1 MLKKVLIISSIFF
14 CSLLNAQ
21 TDSSAV
27 KMAEAPTDTLAEKP
41 KEKKQRNQEPP
52 ALGDVFK
59 PKIALGVGMMSFH
72 GDLYSRHYQAPWTAK
87 IGYDLNISQ
96 RLFKPLQL
104 NFNIL
109 FGKLG
114 GNEWRNNRQEN
125 FQSEI
130 RAGGLS
136 LTYDFGNFIPDDYR
150 IRPWISLGISSF
162 EFLSKT
168 DLYDNKGNKYFYWSD
183 GSIKN
188 IDENS
193 PNAASAMDLVRDY
206 RYETDIRESNKDGF
220 GKYQE
225 RAWAMPVGAGA
236 LMKLTD
242 RVDFKIGF
250 QYYFTTTDYI
260 DGLSNKSIGNR
271 EGTRAK
277 DNFVYTSFSLQYDLV
292 VKKKSKLDT
301 LSDNYFDGIDFL
313 AIDKDDYDK
322 DGVRDWDDKCHGTPE
337 GVKVDEFGCPFDDD
351 KDGVPNH
358 ADEELATAP
367 GIEVNLKGVGLTD
380 EYWQNW
386 YNVYND
392 SGNVAN
398 EQIVE
403 NFFAKKPKT
412 DSTGT
417 AGANGKADPSKSD
430 KVYTVE
436 LARYN
441 GPVPGEEMAKLLSIG
456 DVKSTMLPDNT
467 TVMYTAGNYK
477 EIQNAVKRRDEFIGE
492 GNKNAQVGYF
502 KKNGDLTSLSNEEIA
517 KLLEESKKTKDNT
530 LVANTNTTAAQ
541 TNTATN
547 NTDGGN
553 NGNATANNGGNKTNN
568 TTKPNGGNSGT
579 SEGSV
584 DENENEFAKGDIVYR
599 VQLGAYKNRI
609 SKGIFKNSGGEVLEM
624 KTDDGY
630 YHYSTKGFK
639 TIQGA
644 AGLRADLVVEGYG
657 DAFITAYKDGKR
669 IPLSATKATV
679 QSKEKE
685 NLNDNLTFSSV
696 DKSQITFK
704 VQLGALRRAGG
715 NDMEDKSRDIEG
727 VEKQGTG
734 SGMIRYTAGSF
745 TDYSKA
751 DDYRKQLNDKGFA
764 EAFVIAV
771 FKGEVISI
779 QEALELLK

>member
-1 MLKKVLIISSIFF
+1 MPKKLLLIFYSVLSIGVF
-14 CSLLNAQ
+14 SQ
-21 TDSSAV
+21 TDST
-27 KMAEAPTDTLAEKP
+27 KNIILAPDSSSIKVI
-41 KEKKQRNQEPP
+41 KEKKKPVEPP
-52 ALGDVFK
+52 VFGDVFK
-59 PKIALGVGMMSFH
+59 PKISLGVGMMSFH

-104 NFNIL
+104 NFNVL

-114 GNEWRNNRQEN
+114 ANEWRNNRQEN

-136 LTYDFGNFIPDDYR
+136 LTYDFGNLIPDKYR
-150 IRPWISLGISSF
+150 IRPWLSLGISSF
-162 EFLSKT
+162 EYLSKT
-168 DLYDNKGNKYFYWSD
+168 DIYDNKGNKYYYWSD

-193 PNAASAMDLVRDY
+193 ANAANAVNLVRDY

-220 GKYQE
+220 GKYRE
-225 RAWAMPVGAGA
+225 RAFAMPLGAGA
-236 LMKLTD
+236 LMKITD

-260 DGLSNKSIGNR
+260 DGLTNKSV
-271 EGTRAK
+271 GTRAGTKQK
-277 DNFVYTSFSLQYDLV
+277 DNFVYTSFALQYDLV
-292 VKKKSKLDT
+292 IKKKDKVDT
-301 LSDNYFDGIDFL
+301 LSDNYFDGVDFL

-358 ADEELATAP
+358 ADDELATAA
-367 GIEVNLKGVGLTD
+367 GIDVNAQGVGLTD
-380 EYWQNW
+380 DYWQNW
-386 YNVYND
+386 YNVYMD
-392 SGNVAN
+392 SGNVTN
-398 EQIVE
+398 QQIVE
-403 NFFAKKPKT
+403 NFYAQKPKT
-412 DSTGT
+412 DSLQ
-417 AGANGKADPSKSD
+417 NVPNKSD

-441 GPVPGEEMAKLLSIG
+441 GPVPGDEMAKLLSIG
-456 DVKSTMLPDNT
+456 DVMSTMLPDNT
-467 TVMYTAGNYK
+467 TVLYTAGTYK
-477 EIQNAVKRRDEFIGE
+477 EIQNAVKRKDEFIAE

-502 KKNGDLTSLSNEEIA
+502 KNGNLINLSQAEID
-517 KLLEESKKTKDNT
+517 KLIEESKKTKEGA
-530 LVANTNTTAAQ
+530 LVTNTTTAVD
-541 TNTATN
+541 TNTLSANTKTTTTNSGNTKNN
-547 NTDGGN
+547 NT
-553 NGNATANNGGNKTNN
+553 KTNN
-568 TTKPNGGNSGT
+568 NLIEN
-579 SEGSV
+579 SV

-609 SKGIFKNSGGEVLEM
+609 SKGIFKNVNGSVLEL
-624 KTDDGY
+624 KTDDGFF
-630 YHYSTKGFK
+630 HYSTRGFK

-644 AGLRADLVVEGYG
+644 ANLRADLVLDGYG

-669 IPLSATKATV
+669 IPLSATKATM
-679 QSKEKE
+679 QTSEKE
-685 NLNDNLTFSSV
+685 NLSENITFSSV
-696 DKSQITFK
+696 DKSQIMFK
-704 VQLGALRRAGG
+704 VQLGALRKAGG
-715 NDMEDKSRDIEG
+715 NDMEDKSKDIKD

-734 SGMIRYTAGSF
+734 SGMIRYTSGSYS
-745 TDYSKA
+745 DYSKA
-751 DDYRKQLNDKGFA
+751 DAYRKELNDKGFA

-771 FKGEVISI
+771 FKGDVISI

>member
-14 CSLLNAQ
+14 CSLVSAQ

-27 KMAEAPTDTLAEKP
+27 KTVEAPADTLAKKP
-41 KEKKQRNQEPP
+41 KEKKPRNQDPP

-59 PKIALGVGMMSFH
+59 PKISLGVGMMSFH

-87 IGYDLNISQ
+87 LGYDLNISQ

-114 GNEWRNNRQEN
+114 GNEWRNQRQEN

-130 RAGGLS
+130 RAGGVSLS
-136 LTYDFGNFIPDDYR
+136 YDFGNFIPDDYR

-162 EFLSKT
+162 EYLSKT
-168 DLYDNKGNKYFYWSD
+168 DIYDNKGNKYYYWAD

-188 IDENS
+188 VAENS
-193 PNAASAMDLVRDY
+193 PNAASAVNLVRDY

-250 QYYFTTTDYI
+250 QYYFTSTDYI
-260 DGLSNKSIGNR
+260 DGLSNKSIGTR
-271 EGTRAK
+271 EGTRSK

-292 VKKKSKLDT
+292 MKKKTALDT
-301 LSDNYFDGIDFL
+301 LSDTYFDGVDFF

-322 DGVRDWDDKCHGTPE
+322 DGVRDWDDKCHGTPQ

-367 GIEVNLKGVGLTD
+367 GTEVNLQGVGLTD

-392 SGNVAN
+392 SGNVVN

-403 NFFAKKPKT
+403 NFYAKKTKT

-430 KVYTVE
+430 KIYTVE

-441 GPVPGEEMAKLLSIG
+441 GPVPTEEMAKLLSIG

-477 EIQNAVKRRDEFIGE
+477 EIQNAVKRRDEFIAE

-502 KKNGDLTSLSNEEIA
+502 KKNGDLISLSNEEIA
-517 KLLEESKKTKDNT
+517 KLLEESKRSKDNT
-530 LVANTNTTAAQ
+530 LAANTSTTAAQ
-541 TNTATN
+541 TNTTATN
-547 NTDGGN
+547 NAGN
-553 NGNATANNGGNKTNN
+553 NNAANNNIGNNAKGGNKTN
-568 TTKPNGGNSGT
+568 GGNSGNQ
-579 SEGSV
+579 SEGSI

-630 YHYSTKGFK
+630 FHYSTKGFK
-639 TIQGA
+639 TINGA

-679 QSKEKE
+679 ESNQKE
-685 NLNDNLTFSSV
+685 NLNDNVNFSSV

-715 NDMEDKSRDIEG
+715 NDMEDKTKDIAD
-727 VEKQGTG
+727 VEKQGTA
-734 SGMIRYTAGSF
+734 SGMMRYTAGTFS
-745 TDYSKA
+745 DYSKA
-751 DDYRKQLNDKGFA
+751 DEYRKQLNDKGFA